1 MNKKLDD
8 IEKKL
13 NMKVPEGYFEELPMR
28 IQKRIEME
36 QSSSTSFKIPS
47 WSLAMAASI
56 VVIIGFIFFWD
67 GNNTSVEE
75 LLAEIPEEELMA
87 YVEELNLDAYDLA
100 TAFPET
106 TEELEFE
113 DIEMMDELEVDD
125 LSIDDILL
133 EYNIEEEKLEI

>member
-13 NMKVPEGYFEELPMR
+13 NMKVPEGYFEELPMK

>member
-13 NMKVPEGYFEELPMR
+13 NMKVPEGYFEELPMK

-36 QSSSTSFKIPS
+36 QSSSNSFKIPA

-56 VVIIGFIFFWD
+56 VVIVGFIFFW
-67 GNNTSVEE
+67 GGKNTSVEE

>member
-13 NMKVPEGYFEELPMR
+13 KVPEGYFEELPMR

-36 QSSSTSFKIPS
+36 QSGSPSFKIPA

-56 VVIIGFIFFWD
+56 VVIIGFIFIWD
-67 GNNTSVEE
+67 GNNTTVEE
-75 LLAEIPEEELMA
+75 LIAEIPEEELIA
-87 YVEELNLDAYDLA
+87 YVEQLHLDAYDLA
-100 TAFPET
+100 VAFPET
-106 TEELEFE
+106 TEELEFK